1 MLTNDL
7 CTTRVILCDLVGGCL
22 NSQSTC
28 MHSEEVSQTRGT
40 FLFFLKRRQTKEGSR
55 ESRAGK
61 KGHHAL
67 GVCVLVVARLQCVIC
82 LSLDVTHL
90 HNPVLGGRELSL
102 DGLQSSQTET
112 FARRDRT
119 TLPVQERTSGRRKSH
134 SKMPLPE
141 LFIARESSIRC
152 HADPRRRTCGTMVR
166 ATGRGSLSRD
176 PGRRRGVF
184 FGSSFDFFFVTV

>member
-1 MLTNDL
+1 MLTIDL
-7 CTTRVILCDLVGGCL
+7 CTARVILCDLVGGCL

-112 FARRDRT
+112 FARRDSPFLPSVREREDVEKPLEDVLTRT
-119 TLPVQERTSGRRKSH
+119 LHRQRIFHQTS
-134 SKMPLPE
+134 
-141 LFIARESSIRC
+141 C
-152 HADPRRRTCGTMVR
+152 
-166 ATGRGSLSRD
+166 
-176 PGRRRGVF
+176 
-184 FGSSFDFFFVTV
+184 